1 MPGSGRTFFHYFTT
15 LLFSLAPS
23 NIYGLIERTPPRY
36 EKVVEV
42 KSVASR
48 IVVFNPVN
56 LINDSIGSRATM
68 NEVNHENAIGGLK
81 DM

>member
-1 MPGSGRTFFHYFTT
+1 LHHQT
-15 LLFSLAPS
+15 
-23 NIYGLIERTPPRY
+23 IYGLIERTPPRY

-68 NEVNHENAIGGLK
+68 NEIKEENAIGRLK